1 MRAAVF
7 FAGLGCTCAQL
18 SINVLL
24 NSVSTGMD
32 MAGLWPRYINIRRGA
47 YILAAVGVAPD
58 RRFAGL
64 TMQLG
69 LASNPWQI
77 LASAAI
83 FLNVVSGLGVFIAPM
98 TGLVK
103 DLVTR
108 GLPLTWQYHA
118 L

>member
-1 MRAAVF
+1 
-7 FAGLGCTCAQL
+7 
-18 SINVLL
+18 
-24 NSVSTGMD
+24 
-32 MAGLWPRYINIRRGA
+32 
-47 YILAAVGVAPD
+47 
-58 RRFAGL
+58 
-64 TMQLG
+64 MQLG